1 MSSGCSSA
9 HPSTIWTGITSCGIT
24 TDVIKQSNL
33 TVKGQVTIPKDVRD
47 ALGLKPGE
55 PVEIDWQGGTEAL
68 IRKPIRNEK
77 ADIEAYK
84 ARVREVSRR
93 FAHLREGR
101 PTDEIMR
108 EIRGDDPFP
117 P

>member
-1 MSSGCSSA
+1 MG
-9 HPSTIWTGITSCGIT
+9 
-24 TDVIKQSNL
+24 KLSNL
-33 TVKGQVTIPKDVRD
+33 TQKGQVTIPKDVRD

-55 PVEIDWQGGTEAL
+55 PVEFDRNTAGETV
-68 IRKPIRNEK
+68 IRKPVEDREARVQKIMAR
-77 ADIEAYK
+77 IEATS
-84 ARVREVSRR
+84 ER

-108 EIRGDDPFP
+108 DIRGDDPFP